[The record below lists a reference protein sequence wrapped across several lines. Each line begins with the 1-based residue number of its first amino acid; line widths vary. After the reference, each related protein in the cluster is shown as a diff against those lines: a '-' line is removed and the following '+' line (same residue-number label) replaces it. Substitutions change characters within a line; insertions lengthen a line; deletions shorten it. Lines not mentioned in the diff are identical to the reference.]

1 MKLTKDLLIRFAKN
15 HVAERLNEK
24 PHPLCIYLTGS
35 LCTDDF
41 LMGGTTDIDLIFIH
55 NIRPFAD
62 RELIPVTPDVHLD
75 IWHYDVTLFNQPR
88 ELRKDAWIGSFMC
101 ENPLVLHDAGH
112 WFEYTQASACA
123 LFYRPENCLSRAQ
136 PFINSARQRWM
147 ECYSGSH
154 KPGVFTLRTYL
165 RCIEDAANAL
175 SCLISVPLSERRMV
189 QQFSKRAQAAGKPA
203 LTDMLIGLITSS
215 SINDEKSTTW
225 LQSLQETLSQ
235 VGKLSNCPIQLSAP
249 RQTYILHAAKSLIES
264 SPANALWLIL
274 QTWTE
279 AAVFLSAE
287 SQDLRMWESMI
298 QELELSPE
306 FYNDRFEQLDLF
318 LEEIEAYFDR
328 FKSQNSLTT
337 D

>member
-1 MKLTKDLLIRFAKN
+1 
-15 HVAERLNEK
+15 
-24 PHPLCIYLTGS
+24 
-35 LCTDDF
+35 
-41 LMGGTTDIDLIFIH
+41 
-55 NIRPFAD
+55 
-62 RELIPVTPDVHLD
+62 
-75 IWHYDVTLFNQPR
+75 
-88 ELRKDAWIGSFMC
+88 MC